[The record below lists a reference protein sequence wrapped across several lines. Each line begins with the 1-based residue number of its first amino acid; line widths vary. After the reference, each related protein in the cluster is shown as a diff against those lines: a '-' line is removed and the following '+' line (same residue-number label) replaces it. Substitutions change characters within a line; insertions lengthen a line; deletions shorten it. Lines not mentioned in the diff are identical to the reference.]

1 VIRCNSAVD
10 AEIRPQPSEEERE
23 VLAAA
28 LALLG
33 DDGRSP
39 YDSAWRRAALD
50 DEEQVRESH
59 PWGEFRRPS

>member
-1 VIRCNSAVD
+1 VD

-28 LALLG
+28 LTLLG
-33 DDGRSP
+33 KERECP

-50 DEEQVRESH
+50 EDEPVGESH
-59 PWGEFRRPS
+59 PWGELRRPS